1 MQMTTILEE
10 TKIVIMKK
18 AEKGIYDVQEV
29 GKAIMDNVTFNTDHL
44 LHAVNSPLKNIRTLV
59 EVKVHMMV
67 SLKSCIS
74 GINSQN
80 AQLFVMNLCHLVI
93 AEVKKTDVALVDEKS
108 FSETVTDNQ
117 RMVLAYVAG
126 HCFQNKYKN
135 IFRPSYSKKLPTE
148 SYLAIL
154 EAPKIGESSNP
165 LYNLVNDKNRSGSLW
180 LVSES
185 TVAMFEHIEVKL
197 RALFTKNPRKISD
210 KKLTVLF
217 FKDSCV
223 KTMIDFLEEFM

>member
-1 MQMTTILEE
+1 
-10 TKIVIMKK
+10 MKFNLGII
-18 AEKGIYDVQEV
+18 EKGMYDVQEV
-29 GKAIMDNVTFNTDHL
+29 GEAIMDKVTFNTDHL

-59 EVKVHMMV
+59 EVKLHMMLMV

-74 GINSQN
+74 GINSQH
-80 AQLFVMNLCHLVI
+80 AQLFVMNFCHLVI

-126 HCFQNKYKN
+126 HCFQKKYKN

-210 KKLTVLF
+210 KIF
-217 FKDSCV
+217 F
-223 KTMIDFLEEFM
+223 